1 MRGRTDRLRTQYEYQ
16 RAKRSITDDVANTL
30 PDSDDGIHIR
40 GPKSGWKNR
49 SNGEDRNPAEPSYGR
64 RRTDMKADHIITKK
78 LVVVTVILVDALY
91 LAGDA
96 LLSGSD
102 LCP

>member
-1 MRGRTDRLRTQYEYQ
+1 VRSRADRLRTQYEYQ
-16 RAKRSITDDVANTL
+16 RARRSTTDDVASTL
-30 PDSDDGIHIR
+30 PDSDDGVHIR

-49 SNGEDRNPAEPSYGR
+49 SNETNDNPVAKTFGR
-64 RRTDMKADHIITKK
+64 RRMDMQTDHIITKK

-96 LLSGSD
+96 LLSGQD
-102 LCP
+102 ICP